1 MKVFGICMLNT
12 NIKQC
17 LDIICTLLYSSCF
30 ELYTIESNEEFFC
43 PVVCK
48 ETCLTHVSS
57 KVKMPA
63 LLSSFFAKKTLTLH
77 SLDMLNKTHCF
88 EFITKCEYP
97 NDNLRSKIN

>member
-48 ETCLTHVSS
+48 ETCLTHVSG

-63 LLSSFFAKKTLTLH
+63 LLSSFLAKKTLTLH

-88 EFITKCEYP
+88 EFATKCDYFE
-97 NDNLRSKIN
+97 